1 MNALILED
9 ERSSAIRLAKLIVNH
24 ENGKNLQLYFSES
37 ISETEK
43 IFTEKTIDLLFL
55 DLQLN
60 SEDGFD
66 LLKRIVSES
75 FYTVIVSAFT
85 DRAIE
90 AYNYGVLDFVPK
102 PVFQERVNQAL
113 DRVFVNTRLDSKT
126 KVLIIKNRSV
136 LETIKVEHIVYLQ
149 PAGRYTEIVLDTGKK
164 KLHSLPLE
172 KIIKILPDNF
182 ERVHRS
188 YIVNLDL
195 IKKVFSYTGT
205 KYEIELND
213 GLILPMGRSYAKKI
227 KLLFAN
233 K

>member
-102 PVFQERVNQAL
+102 PEIGRASCRERV
-113 DRVFVNTRLDSKT
+113 
-126 KVLIIKNRSV
+126 
-136 LETIKVEHIVYLQ
+136 
-149 PAGRYTEIVLDTGKK
+149 
-164 KLHSLPLE
+164 
-172 KIIKILPDNF
+172 
-182 ERVHRS
+182 
-188 YIVNLDL
+188 
-195 IKKVFSYTGT
+195 
-205 KYEIELND
+205 
-213 GLILPMGRSYAKKI
+213 
-227 KLLFAN
+227 
-233 K
+233 